1 MQVVV
6 ENSSWATALNVLA
19 SWWLF
24 IGDRTNSNSTSTTGH
39 SVNLGNLID
48 D

>member
-24 IGDRTNSNSTSTTGH
+24 TSNRANSNSNTAIEH
-39 SVNLGNLID
+39 SVNLGNRND

>member
-24 IGDRTNSNSTSTTGH
+24 TCNRANPNSNTAIEH
-39 SVNLGNLID
+39 SVSLSNLTD